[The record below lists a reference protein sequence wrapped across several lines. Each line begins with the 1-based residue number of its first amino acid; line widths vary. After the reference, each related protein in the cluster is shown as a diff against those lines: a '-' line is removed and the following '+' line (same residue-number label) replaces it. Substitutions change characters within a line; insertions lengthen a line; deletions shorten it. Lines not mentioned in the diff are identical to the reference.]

1 MVKSV
6 LAVPMERNVKGNAA
20 KNVATKKLKNM
31 RINEQDKENSLKC
44 RMGGGGLCVGT
55 PKKKKKK
62 KQKNKKKKKK

>member
-1 MVKSV
+1 VVKSV

-44 RMGGGGLCVGT
+44 KLVVQSCDCT
-55 PKKKKKK
+55 A
-62 KQKNKKKKKK
+62 NLHN